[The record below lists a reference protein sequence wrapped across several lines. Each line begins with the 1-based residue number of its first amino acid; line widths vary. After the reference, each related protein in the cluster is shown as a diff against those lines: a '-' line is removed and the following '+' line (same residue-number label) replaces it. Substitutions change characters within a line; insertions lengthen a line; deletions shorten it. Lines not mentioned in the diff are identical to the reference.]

1 MRPPFKADQ
10 ALITRIKEAIR
21 KALSARHVP
30 KFIFETPAIPVRYPS
45 LLSNSVASPNT
56 NISSQVTVNL
66 KKVELPV
73 KQIVSGKKIKPSGTL
88 LNPESLDFYYQF
100 AEIEKLA
107 DRKAK
112 L

>member
-1 MRPPFKADQ
+1 MCRSSFLKPLPFRFVTHPSK
-10 ALITRIKEAIR
+10 LIY
-21 KALSARHVP
+21 L
-30 KFIFETPAIPVRYPS
+30 
-45 LLSNSVASPNT
+45 SVANIS
-56 NISSQVTVNL
+56 ISSQVTVNL